1 MENAWSGF
9 NRAWSDHWIAVST
22 LPVFNAHA
30 FIWIDTVQSLYLSSE
45 KKKKKR
51 RSFVLSIIT
60 FKLYFYIV
68 YTIFIFQIKDINFFF
83 FFFFWFRTKDLQIVW
98 WNRKSLTRWA
108 FFFFISK
115 IEARS

>member
-45 KKKKKR
+45 KKKKKEEA
-51 RSFVLSIIT
+51 SSYQLLHSNYISISCT
-60 FKLYFYIV
+60 H
-68 YTIFIFQIKDINFFF
+68 QIKDINFFF
-83 FFFFWFRTKDLQIVW
+83 FFSFGFERKIYKLFGGIV
-98 WNRKSLTRWA
+98 NL
-108 FFFFISK
+108 
-115 IEARS
+115 

>member
-45 KKKKKR
+45 KKKKKEEASSYQLLHSNYISISYTQY
-51 RSFVLSIIT
+51 SF
-60 FKLYFYIV
+60 FKSKILI
-68 YTIFIFQIKDINFFF
+68 F